1 MKLTSLALLLLFSS
15 TFGCGS
21 KKVREKK
28 PFVIDSTST
37 TVDTHKQIA
46 TITSNTT
53 FGAVKEN
60 MQFAECRY
68 PDLVARILTEKKQRD
83 IKKLNL
89 PAVALGDWFHCLY
102 DAAHSDPAITKF
114 IDDAIEN
121 TVHYMAKSVE
131 FDYAALEAQDSTA
144 KIYIRK

>member
-28 PFVIDSTST
+28 PFVKDSTAV
-37 TVDTHKQIA
+37 VDTHKQIQRINS
-46 TITSNTT
+46 TTT
-53 FGAVKEN
+53 FGVVKEN
-60 MQFAECRY
+60 TQFAECRY
-68 PDLVARILTEKKQRD
+68 PDIVAKILSEKKQRD
-83 IKKLNL
+83 IKKLKL

-114 IDDAIEN
+114 LDDAIEN
-121 TVHYMAKSVE
+121 TITYMAKSVE
-131 FDYAALEAQDSTA
+131 FDYAAIEAQDSTA
-144 KIYIRK
+144 KIFIRK

>member
-1 MKLTSLALLLLFSS
+1 MNKLKTTALLLLFFSVA
-15 TFGCGS
+15 CGT

-28 PFVIDSTST
+28 PFVVDSTAT
-37 TVDTHKQIA
+37 TIDTHKQIQQ
-46 TITSNTT
+46 INSNTT
-53 FGAVKEN
+53 FGVVKEN
-60 MQFAECRY
+60 TQFAECRY
-68 PDLVARILTEKKQRD
+68 PDIVAKILSEKKQRD
-83 IKKLNL
+83 IKKLKL

-114 IDDAIEN
+114 LDDAIEN
-121 TVHYMAKSVE
+121 TITYMAKSVE